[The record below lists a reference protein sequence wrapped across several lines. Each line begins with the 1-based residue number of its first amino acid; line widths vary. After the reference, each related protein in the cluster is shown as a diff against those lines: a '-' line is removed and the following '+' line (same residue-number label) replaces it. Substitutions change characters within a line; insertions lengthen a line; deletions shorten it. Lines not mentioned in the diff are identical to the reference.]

1 MATFFLTELQFNSI
15 LETELTNLLNESI
28 NNGKGI
34 EGLKQTIKKCLIAGV
49 AVTAIISAIS
59 KSGLPNREKELLAN
73 IVKEENSVDSI
84 FQKKVEACRNYMAYA
99 LKNQN
104 FTLESTEL
112 KPEKLVKAAADSS
125 FDLPFLMAVAHLE
138 SCFGATNLAKKTG
151 SVFSQGLWS
160 NGSVH
165 CTFDDPNDSVD
176 GYLALLAS
184 HYLIDGK
191 TIYDLMTPGK
201 FVNELGKRY
210 AQDPNYENKVKSIRN
225 RIIKMYPELES

>member
-1 MATFFLTELQFNSI
+1 MAKLILTESQFNSI
-15 LETELTNLLNESI
+15 WENELTQLINESV

-34 EGLKQTIKKCLIAGV
+34 EGIKQTIKKCLIAGV
-49 AVTAIISAIS
+49 AITAIISAIS
-59 KSGLPNREKELLAN
+59 KSGLPNREKELLAKL
-73 IVKEENSVDSI
+73 VKGENPVDTI
-84 FQKKVEACRNYMAYA
+84 FQKKVDACRNYMAYA

-104 FTLESTEL
+104 FTLDSTEL

-160 NGSVH
+160 DGSIH

-176 GYLALLAS
+176 GYLALMAS

-210 AQDPNYENKVKSIRN
+210 AQDPNYENKIKLIRN